1 MDSIHLILLRIFRP
15 ILDVTCA
22 VACTAYENMGC
33 NCTKEKLVL
42 NSRRFYVQKRLGEG
56 GFSVVDLVEEG
67 PTGKLFACKRIM
79 CHSKSDEKV
88 ALEELEYYRRFA
100 HPNLIMLEES
110 GMIPRGDICE
120 VLLVLPFYRRGMLQE
135 ALDKLKENGQH
146 YSQTQLLR
154 LFKGI
159 CDGVRELHNA
169 KPTAIAHRDIKPHNV
184 MLADDDSPVLMDFGS
199 MAPARLEVVG
209 RSEAI
214 ALQDTAGEK
223 CSMLFRAP
231 ELFHVESHCVINEKI
246 DIWSLGCTLFN
257 MAYLYSPF
265 EPIYMKGD
273 SIHLAVIG
281 RNFKFPET
289 SEYAPVVNDLISSML
304 VVEPMERPTI
314 EWVLDQVNN
323 MTAEME
329 NRV

>member
-1 MDSIHLILLRIFRP
+1 
-15 ILDVTCA
+15 
-22 VACTAYENMGC
+22 MGC
-33 NCTKEKLVL
+33 NCTKEKLVI
-42 NSRRFYVQKRLGEG
+42 NSRAFYVHKRLGEG

-67 PTGKLFACKRIM
+67 ATGKLFACKRIM
-79 CHSKSDEKV
+79 CHSKSDEKF
-88 ALEELEYYRRFA
+88 ALHELEFYRRFT
-100 HPNLIMLEES
+100 HPNLIMLEDS
-110 GMIPRGDICE
+110 AMVSHGGDVCE
-120 VLLVLPFYRRGMLQE
+120 VLLILPFYRRGMLQE
-135 ALDKLKENGQH
+135 ALDKLKEAGQH
-146 YSQTQLLR
+146 YNQAQLIR
-154 LFKGI
+154 IFKAT
-159 CDGVRELHNA
+159 CEGVRELHNA
-169 KPTAIAHRDIKPHNV
+169 KPTPIAHRDIKPHNI
-184 MLADDDSPVLMDFGS
+184 MFGDDDMPILMDFGS
-199 MAPARLEVVG
+199 MAPARLEVKG

-265 EPIYMKGD
+265 EPIYIKGD

-281 RNFKFPET
+281 RNFKFPEG
-289 SEYAPVVNDLISSML
+289 SEYSPSINELISSML

-314 EWVLDQVNN
+314 EWVIDRLNN
-323 MTAEME
+323 MTIEME